1 MLGAEA
7 EHEDKRPHHLLTILS
22 KDMKRKLYMI
32 AIAAVSMGVMVA
44 CGPKGDSKE
53 NDKKTNATEE
63 VTEEADSEESYI
75 EKATL
80 KTEEGVVALI
90 YAIYEDINTIYGPR
104 DEDECEPNVGLVG
117 QYLSKEFRELTD
129 KIREIDANKA
139 EGEGFDMSGD
149 WSGLWHI
156 WDPPFEVQNID
167 VIIDGDYGSVNYSL
181 VKDGEGADMSYT
193 VVYEDGQWRI
203 SDCYSIGMMTG
214 SWIDRMNEYIE
225 ANQ

>member
-1 MLGAEA
+1 
-7 EHEDKRPHHLLTILS
+7 
-22 KDMKRKLYMI
+22 MKRKLYMI

-63 VTEEADSEESYI
+63 VTEEAEPEEAEPEEAEPEESYI

-129 KIREIDANKA
+129 KIREIDANKP
-139 EGEGFDMSGD
+139 EGEGFDMNSD
-149 WSGLWHI
+149 WSGLWYF

-167 VIIDGDYGSVNYSL
+167 VSIDGDYGYVNYSL
-181 VKDGEGADMSYT
+181 VKGGEAVDMSYT

-203 SDCYSIGMMTG
+203 SDCYGIGMMTG

>member
-1 MLGAEA
+1 
-7 EHEDKRPHHLLTILS
+7 
-22 KDMKRKLYMI
+22 MKRKLYMI

-44 CGPKGDSKE
+44 CSPKGDSKE

-63 VTEEADSEESYI
+63 VTEEADSEEADSEEAESEESYI

-90 YAIYEDINTIYGPR
+90 YAIYEDINTIYGPS

-139 EGEGFDMSGD
+139 EGEGFDMNGD
-149 WSGLWHI
+149 WSGLWYF
-156 WDPPFEVQNID
+156 WDPPFEVQNIEAS
-167 VIIDGDYGSVNYSL
+167 IEGDYGYVNYSL
-181 VKDGEGADMSYT
+181 VQGGEGVDMSYT

-203 SDCYSIGMMTG
+203 SDCYCIGMMTG